1 MIRSGFTGTV
11 QDASR
16 ESGTL
21 HRLAA
26 CCGLETGYT
35 DGCGV
40 QRVASDDVVLAT
52 LRALGVE
59 VDTHADVL
67 TALETRVR
75 DAWDTVLAPVTVAW
89 DGHLSFDLRVTA
101 AESSGSVRCVLTLEP
116 GEVREWVERLD
127 GVPTIETASVG
138 GRACAVKRVSVPAGV
153 PLGYHELRVELGART
168 GEALVIAAPSL
179 AFAGEPGGVGVFV
192 PLYALHSTRS
202 WGIGDLTDME
212 HVVGWLG
219 SIGARAVST
228 LPLLATDYSRT
239 PCDPSPYRPITR
251 LFWNELFVDPTRLP
265 EFTASDA
272 ARRLV
277 GSEQFQR
284 RVARLQGTRLIDY
297 PGALALKREVLM
309 LLAEAVASRPGAR
322 ADALSAW
329 ERQHPLAQAYAAFR
343 AEREH
348 SAAHPPTPAPP
359 RDTRAA
365 YRYHLYA
372 QWVTEQQVARL
383 ASHADASGEGLYLD
397 FPLGVHPS
405 GFDVDR
411 FPTQFAE
418 GVTTGAPPDEL
429 FPGGQD
435 WATPPPHPTAARREG
450 YRYLRAALTRHLEVA
465 SRLRIDHVMGVHRL
479 FWIPSGA
486 AATEGV
492 YVHYPANDVTA
503 ILCLESCRHQTRLV
517 GENLGTVPTYV
528 NDTLEAHRFGGL
540 HVAQCLV
547 RPGDT
552 PPIEPAACGTV
563 ASLNTHDTATFAGY
577 LNGTDI
583 DDRVA
588 RELLTAASAAVARR
602 RRCDERTAIAES
614 TEAGA
619 APADGP
625 TELLEA
631 SLGRLARSRAD
642 MVLVTLEDLWLE
654 PWPHN
659 VPGTGP
665 ERANWR
671 RRARYSVEEF
681 TGMPEVRDTVRRV
694 AEEQARGRR
703 ERLAGRE
710 LA

>member
-1 MIRSGFTGTV
+1 
-11 QDASR
+11 
-16 ESGTL
+16 
-21 HRLAA
+21 
-26 CCGLETGYT
+26 
-35 DGCGV
+35 
-40 QRVASDDVVLAT
+40 
-52 LRALGVE
+52 
-59 VDTHADVL
+59 
-67 TALETRVR
+67 
-75 DAWDTVLAPVTVAW
+75 
-89 DGHLSFDLRVTA
+89 
-101 AESSGSVRCVLTLEP
+101 
-116 GEVREWVERLD
+116 
-127 GVPTIETASVG
+127 
-138 GRACAVKRVSVPAGV
+138 
-153 PLGYHELRVELGART
+153 
-168 GEALVIAAPSL
+168 
-179 AFAGEPGGVGVFV
+179 
-192 PLYALHSTRS
+192 
-202 WGIGDLTDME
+202 
-212 HVVGWLG
+212 
-219 SIGARAVST
+219 
-228 LPLLATDYSRT
+228 
-239 PCDPSPYRPITR
+239 
-251 LFWNELFVDPTRLP
+251 
-265 EFTASDA
+265 
-272 ARRLV
+272 
-277 GSEQFQR
+277 
-284 RVARLQGTRLIDY
+284 
-297 PGALALKREVLM
+297 
-309 LLAEAVASRPGAR
+309 
-322 ADALSAW
+322 
-329 ERQHPLAQAYAAFR
+329 
-343 AEREH
+343 
-348 SAAHPPTPAPP
+348 
-359 RDTRAA
+359 
-365 YRYHLYA
+365 
-372 QWVTEQQVARL
+372 
-383 ASHADASGEGLYLD
+383 
-397 FPLGVHPS
+397 
-405 GFDVDR
+405 
-411 FPTQFAE
+411 
-418 GVTTGAPPDEL
+418 
-429 FPGGQD
+429 
-435 WATPPPHPTAARREG
+435 
-450 YRYLRAALTRHLEVA
+450 VA

-588 RELLTAASAAVARR
+588 RGLLTAASAAVARR